1 VASADSRNK
10 NLENHKDLWQFQPMT
25 TKPDKGQA
33 TQELEQ
39 GALVA
44 AREAALAAAP
54 RDLFGL
60 PVVLP
65 RRSGARAPNGEPSE
79 RRPKQVRRR
88 TLVSVQYLLEKFGNP
103 IEGLLRMA
111 SYDIDDL
118 AVFLQVSRHEAWIE
132 KRLLL
137 AAAAPYLVSKMPQG
151 HVIAPA
157 PGLTITGFNFADPPP
172 GTTADDATNYGA
184 GNGAAALGDTEYSE
198 LGLIERLE
206 QGMTIE
212 VEAQA
217 LPETAAPEELGNF
230 GPLFDF
236 DEDEPPQ

>member
-1 VASADSRNK
+1 VDSADSRNK

-25 TKPDKGQA
+25 TKSDKGQA

-65 RRSGARAPNGEPSE
+65 RSSGARAPDDEPGE

-172 GTTADDATNYGA
+172 GTTADNVTSHRA
-184 GNGAAALGDTEYSE
+184 GNGAAAPGDSEYTE
-198 LGLIERLE
+198 LGLIERLQ

-217 LPETAAPEELGNF
+217 LPETPAPEEPGNF
-230 GPLFDF
+230 RPVFDF
-236 DEDEPPQ
+236 DEDEPSQ

>member
-1 VASADSRNK
+1 
-10 NLENHKDLWQFQPMT
+10 MT

-65 RRSGARAPNGEPSE
+65 RRSGERAPDSEPSE

-157 PGLTITGFNFADPPP
+157 PGLTITGFNLADPP
-172 GTTADDATNYGA
+172 GTTADIATNNRA
-184 GNGAAALGDTEYSE
+184 GKGAAAPGDTEYTE

-206 QGMTIE
+206 QGTTIE

-217 LPETAAPEELGNF
+217 LPETPATEEPGSF
-230 GPLFDF
+230 CPLFDF

>member
-1 VASADSRNK
+1 
-10 NLENHKDLWQFQPMT
+10 MT

-54 RDLFGL
+54 LDLFGL

-65 RRSGARAPNGEPSE
+65 RRSGARAPDSEPSE

-157 PGLTITGFNFADPPP
+157 PGLTITGLTSPTRRLARPQIMQR
-172 GTTADDATNYGA
+172 TT
-184 GNGAAALGDTEYSE
+184 
-198 LGLIERLE
+198 ERE
-206 QGMTIE
+206 M
-212 VEAQA
+212 
-217 LPETAAPEELGNF
+217 
-230 GPLFDF
+230 
-236 DEDEPPQ
+236 EPRHSVTPSIASWG

>member
-1 VASADSRNK
+1 VAVSADSRNK

-39 GALVA
+39 GALLA
-44 AREAALAAAP
+44 AREAAFAAAP

-65 RRSGARAPNGEPSE
+65 GRSGARAPDGEPGE

-172 GTTADDATNYGA
+172 GTTADATINGA
-184 GNGAAALGDTEYSE
+184 GNGAAAPGDIAG

-206 QGMTIE
+206 RGMTIE
-212 VEAQA
+212 AEAQA
-217 LPETAAPEELGNF
+217 LRETAAPEEPGNF
-230 GPLFDF
+230 GPLLDF

>member
-1 VASADSRNK
+1 
-10 NLENHKDLWQFQPMT
+10 MT

-54 RDLFGL
+54 LDLFGL

-65 RRSGARAPNGEPSE
+65 RRSGARAPDSEPSE

-157 PGLTITGFNFADPPP
+157 PGLTITGFNFADPP
-172 GTTADDATNYGA
+172 GTTADIATNNRA
-184 GNGAAALGDTEYSE
+184 GKGAAPDDTGYTE
-198 LGLIERLE
+198 LGLIEGLE

-217 LPETAAPEELGNF
+217 LPETPAPEEPGNF
-230 GPLFDF
+230 RPVFDF